1 VQKEGFFIWRQS
13 VDTTLNIKKEQIREI
28 LQQAAGQKPPEKPS
42 FKSTFRALR
51 HTKFTLLLVG
61 QTLSRIGDFLFQIAM
76 AWWVLEKTGSATA
89 MGTVL
94 FFSILPTVIFS
105 LIGGVFVDRMPRGLL
120 LFFSDTARCLLML
133 AATWFAYS
141 GQLELTGIYVIV
153 IIFGFADAFFL
164 PAYNAL
170 IQQIIPEEDLP
181 SANSINS
188 LSMQFGRVAGPAIG
202 GMVAGFGGTTLA
214 FGVNSLSF
222 WIGALTVLPLL
233 TLPAPARQ
241 DEESFS
247 LKGFFTDLRGG
258 FETIFASPILWI
270 SILMFALTNITLA
283 GPYSIAM
290 PFLVKDHLGGDQET
304 LGFLYAIFPIGYAI
318 ASLVMGAF
326 PRIRRR
332 GVVFYIASI
341 IAGLALGMFGVPVPI
356 YVLVICALLN
366 GAALEIVGLVWTNLL
381 QEMVPPEKMGRV
393 SSVDMLGSFVLLP
406 VGFALTGWLVDAIG
420 VTAVFITCGVIT
432 AMVCA
437 LALLHPV
444 IRKLD

>member
-1 VQKEGFFIWRQS
+1 MDTLTIRKEKIFERPQENSSG
-13 VDTTLNIKKEQIREI
+13 T
-28 LQQAAGQKPPEKPS
+28 PPEKPS
-42 FKSTFRALR
+42 LRSTFRALR
-51 HTKFTLLLVG
+51 HKKFAVLLFG

-89 MGTVL
+89 MGSVL

-105 LIGGVFVDRMPRGLL
+105 LIGGVFVDRMPRGAL
-120 LFFSDTARCLLML
+120 LFLSDAARCLLMV
-133 AATWFAYS
+133 AATWFS
-141 GQLELTGIYVIV
+141 FTHQLELTGIYIIV

-202 GMVAGFGGTTLA
+202 GLVAGFGGATLA
-214 FGVNSLSF
+214 FGLNSLSF

-241 DEESFS
+241 EEESFS
-247 LKGFFTDLRGG
+247 LKSFFGDLRGG
-258 FETIFASPILWI
+258 FEVIFASPILWI
-270 SILMFALTNITLA
+270 TILIFALTNITLA

-290 PFLVKDHLGGDQET
+290 PFLVKDHLGGDQKL
-304 LGFLYAIFPIGYAI
+304 LGFLYAIFPIGYAL
-318 ASLVMGAF
+318 ASLFMGAF
-326 PRIRRR
+326 PKIRHR
-332 GVVFYIASI
+332 GLVFYIASI
-341 IAGLALGMFGVPVPI
+341 IAGLGLGMFGVSVPI

-366 GAALEIVGLVWTNLL
+366 GAALEIVNLVWTNLL

-406 VGFALTGWLVDAIG
+406 LGFALTGWLVDTIG
-420 VTAVFITCGVIT
+420 VTAVFITCGAIT
-432 AMVCA
+432 ALVCG

>member
-1 VQKEGFFIWRQS
+1 M
-13 VDTTLNIKKEQIREI
+13 DTTLNIKKETIQEI
-28 LQQAAGQKPPEKPS
+28 LRNAGETPPEKPS
-42 FKSTFRALR
+42 FRSTFRALR
-51 HTKFTLLLVG
+51 HKKFALLLFG
-61 QTLSRIGDFLFQIAM
+61 QTLSRIGDFLFQISM

-89 MGTVL
+89 MGSVL

-105 LIGGVFVDRMPRGLL
+105 LIGGVFVDRMKRGVL
-120 LFFSDTARCLLML
+120 LFLSDVARCLLML
-133 AATWFAYS
+133 AATWLAFTD
-141 GQLELTGIYVIV
+141 QLDLTGIYIIVIV
-153 IIFGFADAFFL
+153 FGFADAFFL

-170 IQQIIPEEDLP
+170 IQQMIPEEDLP

-214 FGVNSLSF
+214 FGLNSISF

-241 DEESFS
+241 DEESLS
-247 LKGFFTDLRGG
+247 LKGFLSDLRGG

-270 SILMFALTNITLA
+270 TILIFALTNITLA

-290 PFLVKDHLGGDQET
+290 PFLVKDHLGGDQKL

-318 ASLVMGAF
+318 ASLFMGAF
-326 PRIRRR
+326 PKIRHR
-332 GVVFYIASI
+332 GLVFYIASI
-341 IAGLALGMFGVPVPI
+341 IAGLGLGMFGVSVPI

-366 GAALEIVGLVWTNLL
+366 GAALEIVNLVWTNLL

-406 VGFALTGWLVDAIG
+406 VGFALTGWLVDTIG
-420 VTAVFITCGVIT
+420 VTAVFISSGVIT
-432 AMVCA
+432 TIVCA

>member
-1 VQKEGFFIWRQS
+1 M
-13 VDTTLNIKKEQIREI
+13 DTTLNLKKETIQEI
-28 LQQAAGQKPPEKPS
+28 LRNAGEGPPEKPS
-42 FKSTFRALR
+42 FRSTFRALR
-51 HTKFTLLLVG
+51 HKKFALLLFG

-89 MGTVL
+89 MGSVL

-105 LIGGVFVDRMPRGLL
+105 LIGGVFVDRMKRGVL
-120 LFFSDTARCLLML
+120 LFLSDVARCLLML
-133 AATWFAYS
+133 AATWLAFTD
-141 GQLELTGIYVIV
+141 QLNLTGIYVIV
-153 IIFGFADAFFL
+153 IVFGFADAFFL

-170 IQQIIPEEDLP
+170 IQQMIPEEDLP

-202 GMVAGFGGTTLA
+202 GLVAGFGGTTLA
-214 FGVNSLSF
+214 FGLNSISF

-241 DEESFS
+241 DEESLT
-247 LKGFFTDLRGG
+247 LKGFLGDLRGG

-270 SILMFALTNITLA
+270 TILIFALTNITLA

-290 PFLVKDHLGGDQET
+290 PFLVKDHLGGDQQL

-318 ASLVMGAF
+318 ASLFMGAF
-326 PRIRRR
+326 PKIRHR

-341 IAGLALGMFGVPVPI
+341 IAGLGLGMFGVSVPI

-366 GAALEIVGLVWTNLL
+366 GAALEIVNLVWTNLL

-406 VGFALTGWLVDAIG
+406 LGYALTGWLVDTIG
-420 VTAVFITCGVIT
+420 VTAVFITCGAIT
-432 AMVCA
+432 ALVCG

>member
-1 VQKEGFFIWRQS
+1 M
-13 VDTTLNIKKEQIREI
+13 DTTLNLKKETIQEI
-28 LQQAAGQKPPEKPS
+28 LRNAGETPPEKPS
-42 FKSTFRALR
+42 FRSTFRALR
-51 HTKFTLLLVG
+51 HKKFALLLFG

-89 MGTVL
+89 MGSVL

-105 LIGGVFVDRMPRGLL
+105 LIGGVFVDRMKRGVL
-120 LFFSDTARCLLML
+120 LFLSDMARCLLML
-133 AATWFAYS
+133 AATWLAFTD
-141 GQLELTGIYVIV
+141 QLNLSGIYIIV

-170 IQQIIPEEDLP
+170 IQQMIPEEDLP

-214 FGVNSLSF
+214 FGLNSISF

-241 DEESFS
+241 DEESLT
-247 LKGFFTDLRGG
+247 LKGFLGDLRGG

-270 SILMFALTNITLA
+270 TILIFALTNITLA

-290 PFLVKDHLGGDQET
+290 PFLVRDHLGGDQKL

-318 ASLVMGAF
+318 ASLFMGAF
-326 PRIRRR
+326 PKIRHR
-332 GVVFYIASI
+332 GLVFYIASI
-341 IAGLALGMFGVPVPI
+341 IAGLGLGMFGVSVPI

-366 GAALEIVGLVWTNLL
+366 GAALEIVNLVWTNLL

-406 VGFALTGWLVDAIG
+406 VGFALTGWLVDTIG
-420 VTAVFITCGVIT
+420 VTAVFITCGAIT
-432 AMVCA
+432 AIICA